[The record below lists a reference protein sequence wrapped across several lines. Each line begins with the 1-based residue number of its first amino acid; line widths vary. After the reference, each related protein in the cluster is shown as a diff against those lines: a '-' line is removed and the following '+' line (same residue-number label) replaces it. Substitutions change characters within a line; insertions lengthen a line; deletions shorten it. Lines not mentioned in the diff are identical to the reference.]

1 MDITLSDDRYEE
13 IKRIIVNLFMRYHIK
28 CIPVNGFELATK
40 MGVHDKQS
48 GQIFMR
54 KKKLITTNQ
63 VNAQFAQ
70 VLEKYDIIDET
81 VEGRVDLHSL
91 RHTYATRCIEGG
103 MQPKVLQ
110 KLLGHT
116 DITVT
121 MNTYCDAFESF
132 TNANLEMANKYMDSI
147 LGTEPKEKQSA

>member
-1 MDITLSDDRYEE
+1 MSEKVKE
-13 IKRIIVNLFMRYHIK
+13 ILKNCVQ
-28 CIPVNGFELATK
+28 
-40 MGVHDKQS
+40 DKQS

-63 VNAQFAQ
+63 VNAQFARM
-70 VLEKYDIIDET
+70 LEKYDIIDET
-81 VEGRVDLHSL
+81 VDGRVDLHSL

-147 LGTEPKEKQSA
+147 LNTDEKEAQSA